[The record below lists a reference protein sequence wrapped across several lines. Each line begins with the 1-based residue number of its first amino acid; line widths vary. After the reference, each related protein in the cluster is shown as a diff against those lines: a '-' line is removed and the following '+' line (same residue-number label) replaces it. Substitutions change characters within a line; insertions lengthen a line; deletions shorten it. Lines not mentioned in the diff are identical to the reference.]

1 MLKQE
6 KHQKTKETGI
16 TLMVLVITI
25 IILLILAGK
34 SDKAIIGTIPTNDAL
49 TSIMTLPFYRRQ
61 LLCSKRDGP
70 TRAI

>member
-25 IILLILAGK
+25 IIVLILARK
-34 SDKAIIGTIPTNDAL
+34 SDKAIIGTIPTNDND
-49 TSIMTLPFYRRQ
+49 TERY
-61 LLCSKRDGP
+61 
-70 TRAI
+70 